1 MEKVRLSKV
10 MSARGLCSRREADR
24 YIEQGLV
31 EVDGEIIDQ
40 LGYKID
46 ESQSVRLLKSAQEHQ
61 DQLETI
67 LINKP
72 IGYVSN
78 LAEDGHLTALTLIK
92 PENYFGE
99 DQARRVEWKGLAP
112 AGRLD
117 IDSQGLLVMTKD
129 GRIARQ
135 IIDQHSQ
142 IEKEYLIW
150 VDADVSE
157 EALEQLR
164 FGLSL
169 DGKPLKRAR
178 IKRHDSRHLQFI
190 LREGKNRQIRRMCD
204 LVDIKVTRL
213 MRIRIGRVRLG
224 DLPPGRWRFL
234 KKKERF

>member
-24 YIEQGLV
+24 YIAQGLV
-31 EVDGEIIDQ
+31 EVDGERINQ

-46 ESQSVRLLKSAQEHQ
+46 ETQSVRLLKSAQRQQ

-78 LAEDGHLTALTLIK
+78 LAEDGHLAALTLIK
-92 PENYFGE
+92 RDNYFGAGP
-99 DQARRVEWKGLAP
+99 ARRVEWKGLAP

-135 IIDQHSQ
+135 LIDPHSK
-142 IEKEYLIW
+142 IEKEYLVW
-150 VDADVSE
+150 VDHDVSD
-157 EALEQLR
+157 EALKQLR

-169 DGKPLKRAR
+169 DGKALKPAV
-178 IKRHDSRHLQFI
+178 IKRRDARHFSFI
-190 LREGKNRQIRRMCD
+190 LQEGKKRQIRRMCD
-204 LVDIKVTRL
+204 LVGVNVTRL
-213 MRIRIGRVRLG
+213 MRVRIGKVRLD
-224 DLPPGRWRFL
+224 DLPPGKWRFL
-234 KKKERF
+234 KTGEQF